1 MKECIKC
8 KAQLE
13 DDELFCHECGT
24 RQEIEEV
31 NSQVEEVQ
39 ESGCKKCFHCGETI
53 EDDSLFCPFCGKPQ
67 DVENVKNEEPQ
78 KEVEK
83 EAPQQKPAE
92 PESLQEHEEEVPQ
105 QETVEQESL
114 QEPEEEEPLQESVEQ
129 EQVQTEEQGSVLPP
143 QPESSEQPKQPEQPE
158 KSEAEEQAT
167 DEGEEKR
174 TSKTWFWILLGVI
187 LLGILGGGYY
197 YMSNKQEVPSN
208 VIDTDSI
215 AEEKDSMAVDIHSVK
230 GIKLRVN
237 DILSKALKMSDQ
249 DAIHT
254 YFSKEY
260 QELYD
265 KTIELDNMG
274 CDGDVGFWNKSI
286 WNGSQDGDPDAFEIV
301 RVSTSAE
308 QYAFLDV
315 DFSHNVDTYHS
326 EERIPMTLVF
336 ENGNWFIDDVN
347 QMKGLMEEYIN
358 SSQEEDKEEQ
368 ETQEMDMP
376 SEGAEP
382 QVKNTNEAKEKA
394 DEAGDADI
402 EKARKAL
409 GL

>member
-1 MKECIKC
+1 MKECIKY

-24 RQEIEEV
+24 KQEIEEV
-31 NSQVEEVQ
+31 NAQVEEVQ
-39 ESGCKKCFHCGETI
+39 ESGGKKCIHCGETI

-67 DVENVKNEEPQ
+67 DVEDVKDE
-78 KEVEK
+78 
-83 EAPQQKPAE
+83 E
-92 PESLQEHEEEVPQ
+92 PESS
-105 QETVEQESL
+105 EQ
-114 QEPEEEEPLQESVEQ
+114 
-129 EQVQTEEQGSVLPP
+129 
-143 QPESSEQPKQPEQPE
+143 SEQPKQPEQPE

-167 DEGEEKR
+167 DEREEKR

-208 VIDTDSI
+208 VKDTDSI

-237 DILSKALKMSDQ
+237 DILSQALKMSDQ

-274 CDGDVGFWNKSI
+274 SDGDVGFWNKSI

-308 QYAFLDV
+308 PYAFLDV
-315 DFSHNVDTYHS
+315 NFSHNVDTYHS

-368 ETQEMDMP
+368 ETQKMDMS

-394 DEAGDADI
+394 GEAGDADI

>member
-24 RQEIEEV
+24 KQEIEEV
-31 NSQVEEVQ
+31 NAKDEEVQ
-39 ESGCKKCFHCGETI
+39 ESGGKKCIHCGETI
-53 EDDSLFCPFCGKPQ
+53 EDDSMFCPFCGKPQ
-67 DVENVKNEEPQ
+67 DVEDVKNEEPQ

-83 EAPQQKPAE
+83 EEPQHELVE
-92 PESLQEHEEEVPQ
+92 PESLQEP
-105 QETVEQESL
+105 VE
-114 QEPEEEEPLQESVEQ
+114 P
-129 EQVQTEEQGSVLPP
+129 EQVQTEGQSSVLPP
-143 QPESSEQPKQPEQPE
+143 QPESSEQLEQSKQSEQPE
-158 KSEAEEQAT
+158 KPEAEEPST
-167 DEGEEKR
+167 DEREEEKK
-174 TSKTWFWILLGVI
+174 SKKWLWILLGVI

-197 YMSNKQEVPSN
+197 YMNNKQGVPSN

-254 YFSKEY
+254 FFSKEY
-260 QELYD
+260 QKLYD
-265 KTIELDNMG
+265 ETIELDNMVVA
-274 CDGDVGFWNKSI
+274 GDVGFWNHGI
-286 WNGSQDGDPDAFEIV
+286 WDGSQDGDPDAFEIV
-301 RVSTSAE
+301 RVSISSE
-308 QYAFLDV
+308 PYAFLDV
-315 DFSHNVDTYHS
+315 NFSHNVDTYHS

-358 SSQEEDKEEQ
+358 SSQQEDIEEQEEQ

-382 QVKNTNEAKEKA
+382 QVKNTIEAKEKA
-394 DEAGDADI
+394 GEAVDADI
-402 EKARKAL
+402 DKAKKAL
-409 GL
+409 GI